1 SPELGVVDVPA
12 PPKVEKTEFPP
23 LSLVESSPPP
33 PDDAPGATAPA
44 GPELRLVE
52 VSEAPTATE
61 GSRSG
66 PPPALKLV
74 GTSTAAASA
83 LDVRN
88 ARVVEEVHLVDVRYN
103 DGTAVTGN
111 ATTPPEEPE
120 RRAPAKT
127 SRPLPRARQ
136 VETRPTRRR
145 MTLVAGVA
153 G

>member
-1 SPELGVVDVPA
+1 MKNYAPGITASELSLVVSTSGNAGAAKPASPELGVVDVPA

-74 GTSTAAASA
+74 GTSTAAAGA

-88 ARVVEEVHLVDVRYN
+88 APVVEEVHLVDVR
-103 DGTAVTGN
+103 
-111 ATTPPEEPE
+111 
-120 RRAPAKT
+120 
-127 SRPLPRARQ
+127 
-136 VETRPTRRR
+136 
-145 MTLVAGVA
+145 
-153 G
+153 